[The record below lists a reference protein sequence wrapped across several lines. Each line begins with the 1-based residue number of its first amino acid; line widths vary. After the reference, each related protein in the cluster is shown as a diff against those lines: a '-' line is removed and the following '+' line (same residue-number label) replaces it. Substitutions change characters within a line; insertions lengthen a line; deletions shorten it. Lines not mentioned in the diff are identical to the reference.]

1 MKKILLY
8 FCILIPLVLEAQNTD
23 SRIETIKNQLTVL
36 ATDNPGLTENFKSDI
51 SVTQITLSNFL
62 IGLSNLHN
70 INITVSPELN
80 QISLTNNFSNVSVTD
95 ILIYL
100 CKEHDLT
107 IDFTGNILSIKKYI
121 EPQLKEIREIPI
133 LYNPSRDEISLDLK
147 NDKLYDVFKKIIDE
161 TGKNLVFS
169 PGLENKPLI
178 FYTQNTPFEAA
189 MDKLAFSNNLYLETS
204 RDGFLLFEALT
215 TQEANTE
222 SSTTVQPYQRPI
234 KARGSGFSYEVLDK
248 ESKLIKVDFRN
259 VPIVDIVEII
269 GNELEINIFTATPLN
284 NAGFVTFKA
293 KTISFDELLIK
304 IFEIQ
309 HQNIASGN
317 ISLTNTQTSSR
328 ASSNPSEI
336 FTFKKEDDIY
346 FFGTEKQLSVRQVEI
361 IPLQYRSIELLAD
374 PSGSSFSKTNFNTN
388 SFGVNAYD
396 NFNRSTTNNQSNNNK
411 NSFNQNTNQS
421 NQTKVSLQELVPNE
435 VLGNL
440 EIIADYELNSFHVV
454 GTASDIMRFK
464 EFLHLI
470 DKPVPVVLIEVMIIE
485 VSKTSTVETGVSW
498 GIGDQP
504 VQTQGDI
511 FPETNLTLG
520 ANTINKIIGGFDD
533 FGSFNLGKVVPNFFA
548 TIKAMESNGDLKVR
562 STPKLAT
569 LNGHRATFS
578 NGQTSYYA
586 ITQRNI
592 YGTDNPQTSEF
603 TNYYPIDV
611 ELGLT
616 IKPTVTSDN
625 HVLLDIFVIQSSFG
639 QRIDDNAPPDINSRE
654 FTSIIRMKNQDIAV
668 LGGLE
673 ENLTNNSGSGV
684 PLLARIPIIKWLFSK
699 RIREGKKAKLTV
711 LIKPTVI
718 N

>member
-1 MKKILLY
+1 
-8 FCILIPLVLEAQNTD
+8 
-23 SRIETIKNQLTVL
+23 
-36 ATDNPGLTENFKSDI
+36 
-51 SVTQITLSNFL
+51 
-62 IGLSNLHN
+62 
-70 INITVSPELN
+70 
-80 QISLTNNFSNVSVTD
+80 
-95 ILIYL
+95 
-100 CKEHDLT
+100 
-107 IDFTGNILSIKKYI
+107 
-121 EPQLKEIREIPI
+121 
-133 LYNPSRDEISLDLK
+133 YNPSRDEISLDLK

-388 SFGVNAYD
+388 SFGVNA
-396 NFNRSTTNNQSNNNK
+396 
-411 NSFNQNTNQS
+411 
-421 NQTKVSLQELVPNE
+421 
-435 VLGNL
+435 
-440 EIIADYELNSFHVV
+440 
-454 GTASDIMRFK
+454 
-464 EFLHLI
+464 
-470 DKPVPVVLIEVMIIE
+470 
-485 VSKTSTVETGVSW
+485 
-498 GIGDQP
+498 
-504 VQTQGDI
+504 
-511 FPETNLTLG
+511 
-520 ANTINKIIGGFDD
+520 
-533 FGSFNLGKVVPNFFA
+533 
-548 TIKAMESNGDLKVR
+548 
-562 STPKLAT
+562 
-569 LNGHRATFS
+569 
-578 NGQTSYYA
+578 
-586 ITQRNI
+586 
-592 YGTDNPQTSEF
+592 
-603 TNYYPIDV
+603 
-611 ELGLT
+611 
-616 IKPTVTSDN
+616 
-625 HVLLDIFVIQSSFG
+625 
-639 QRIDDNAPPDINSRE
+639 
-654 FTSIIRMKNQDIAV
+654 
-668 LGGLE
+668 
-673 ENLTNNSGSGV
+673 
-684 PLLARIPIIKWLFSK
+684 
-699 RIREGKKAKLTV
+699 
-711 LIKPTVI
+711 
-718 N
+718 

>member
-1 MKKILLY
+1 
-8 FCILIPLVLEAQNTD
+8 
-23 SRIETIKNQLTVL
+23 
-36 ATDNPGLTENFKSDI
+36 
-51 SVTQITLSNFL
+51 
-62 IGLSNLHN
+62 
-70 INITVSPELN
+70 
-80 QISLTNNFSNVSVTD
+80 
-95 ILIYL
+95 
-100 CKEHDLT
+100 
-107 IDFTGNILSIKKYI
+107 
-121 EPQLKEIREIPI
+121 
-133 LYNPSRDEISLDLK
+133 
-147 NDKLYDVFKKIIDE
+147 
-161 TGKNLVFS
+161 
-169 PGLENKPLI
+169 
-178 FYTQNTPFEAA
+178 
-189 MDKLAFSNNLYLETS
+189 
-204 RDGFLLFEALT
+204 
-215 TQEANTE
+215 
-222 SSTTVQPYQRPI
+222 
-234 KARGSGFSYEVLDK
+234 SGFSYEVLDK

-374 PSGSSFSKTNFNTN
+374 TSGSSFSKTNFNTN
-388 SFGVNAYD
+388 SFGVNDYD

-520 ANTINKIIGGFDD
+520 
-533 FGSFNLGKVVPNFFA
+533 
-548 TIKAMESNGDLKVR
+548 
-562 STPKLAT
+562 
-569 LNGHRATFS
+569 
-578 NGQTSYYA
+578 
-586 ITQRNI
+586 
-592 YGTDNPQTSEF
+592 
-603 TNYYPIDV
+603 
-611 ELGLT
+611 
-616 IKPTVTSDN
+616 
-625 HVLLDIFVIQSSFG
+625 
-639 QRIDDNAPPDINSRE
+639 
-654 FTSIIRMKNQDIAV
+654 
-668 LGGLE
+668 
-673 ENLTNNSGSGV
+673 
-684 PLLARIPIIKWLFSK
+684 
-699 RIREGKKAKLTV
+699 
-711 LIKPTVI
+711 
-718 N
+718 

>member
-1 MKKILLY
+1 
-8 FCILIPLVLEAQNTD
+8 
-23 SRIETIKNQLTVL
+23 
-36 ATDNPGLTENFKSDI
+36 
-51 SVTQITLSNFL
+51 
-62 IGLSNLHN
+62 
-70 INITVSPELN
+70 
-80 QISLTNNFSNVSVTD
+80 
-95 ILIYL
+95 
-100 CKEHDLT
+100 
-107 IDFTGNILSIKKYI
+107 
-121 EPQLKEIREIPI
+121 
-133 LYNPSRDEISLDLK
+133 
-147 NDKLYDVFKKIIDE
+147 
-161 TGKNLVFS
+161 
-169 PGLENKPLI
+169 
-178 FYTQNTPFEAA
+178 
-189 MDKLAFSNNLYLETS
+189 
-204 RDGFLLFEALT
+204 
-215 TQEANTE
+215 
-222 SSTTVQPYQRPI
+222 
-234 KARGSGFSYEVLDK
+234 
-248 ESKLIKVDFRN
+248 
-259 VPIVDIVEII
+259 
-269 GNELEINIFTATPLN
+269 
-284 NAGFVTFKA
+284 
-293 KTISFDELLIK
+293 
-304 IFEIQ
+304 
-309 HQNIASGN
+309 
-317 ISLTNTQTSSR
+317 
-328 ASSNPSEI
+328 
-336 FTFKKEDDIY
+336 
-346 FFGTEKQLSVRQVEI
+346 FGTEKQLSVRQVEI

-464 EFLHLI
+464 DFLQLI

-592 YGTDNPQTSEF
+592 Y
-603 TNYYPIDV
+603 
-611 ELGLT
+611 
-616 IKPTVTSDN
+616 
-625 HVLLDIFVIQSSFG
+625 
-639 QRIDDNAPPDINSRE
+639 
-654 FTSIIRMKNQDIAV
+654 
-668 LGGLE
+668 
-673 ENLTNNSGSGV
+673 
-684 PLLARIPIIKWLFSK
+684 
-699 RIREGKKAKLTV
+699 
-711 LIKPTVI
+711 
-718 N
+718 

>member
-222 SSTTVQPYQRPI
+222 SSTKVQPYQRPI

-269 GNELEINIFTATPLN
+269 GNELEINVFTATPLN

-293 KTISFDELLIK
+293 KAISFDELLIK

-309 HQNIASGN
+309 HQNIAS
-317 ISLTNTQTSSR
+317 R
-328 ASSNPSEI
+328 SE
-336 FTFKKEDDIY
+336 E
-346 FFGTEKQLSVRQVEI
+346 
-361 IPLQYRSIELLAD
+361 
-374 PSGSSFSKTNFNTN
+374 
-388 SFGVNAYD
+388 
-396 NFNRSTTNNQSNNNK
+396 
-411 NSFNQNTNQS
+411 
-421 NQTKVSLQELVPNE
+421 
-435 VLGNL
+435 
-440 EIIADYELNSFHVV
+440 H
-454 GTASDIMRFK
+454 
-464 EFLHLI
+464 
-470 DKPVPVVLIEVMIIE
+470 
-485 VSKTSTVETGVSW
+485 
-498 GIGDQP
+498 
-504 VQTQGDI
+504 
-511 FPETNLTLG
+511 
-520 ANTINKIIGGFDD
+520 
-533 FGSFNLGKVVPNFFA
+533 
-548 TIKAMESNGDLKVR
+548 
-562 STPKLAT
+562 
-569 LNGHRATFS
+569 
-578 NGQTSYYA
+578 
-586 ITQRNI
+586 
-592 YGTDNPQTSEF
+592 TSE
-603 TNYYPIDV
+603 
-611 ELGLT
+611 L
-616 IKPTVTSDN
+616 
-625 HVLLDIFVIQSSFG
+625 Q
-639 QRIDDNAPPDINSRE
+639 SRE
-654 FTSIIRMKNQDIAV
+654 NI
-668 LGGLE
+668 
-673 ENLTNNSGSGV
+673 
-684 PLLARIPIIKWLFSK
+684 
-699 RIREGKKAKLTV
+699 
-711 LIKPTVI
+711 
-718 N
+718 

>member
-222 SSTTVQPYQRPI
+222 SSTKVQPYQRPI

-269 GNELEINIFTATPLN
+269 GNELEINVFTATPLN

-411 NSFNQNTNQS
+411 NSFNQNTSQS